1 MIKPEDLI
9 KVEFSRSFLG
19 YDMKEVDAL
28 LDAVIEQMEAWEKE
42 RSEML
47 TALEYLLQE
56 IEQQEKSND
65 EPLKKQL
72 QAREKAS
79 RIAKA
84 KTEML
89 TDGIDENLFS
99 DEQAKKRSR
108 KKTSGKASR
117 AEQPLPQA
125 VAEPMPE
132 QPQELPLAKAYSA
145 VGAEASFEIPTYV
158 FAGASVETDGAA
170 GDGDLDTADK
180 QSGEII
186 PVAEEVEMAVDAAS
200 DASHAFDSTDG
211 TESTEFLSKEQEA

>member
-1 MIKPEDLI
+1 
-9 KVEFSRSFLG
+9 
-19 YDMKEVDAL
+19 MKEVDAL

-65 EPLKKQL
+65 EPSKKQL

-145 VGAEASFEIPTYV
+145 VEAEASFEIPTYV

-180 QSGEII
+180 QSGEAIT
-186 PVAEEVEMAVDAAS
+186 VAEEFEMTIDAAS
-200 DASHAFDSTDG
+200 DASHAFDSTDE